1 MSSKVTIIIQILLA
15 LVQIGNYLTNVVSDK
30 WKPVVMGVIALC
42 QILQARLAHGYNPDG
57 TPASVAY
64 VKPAAVLL
72 MMLLI
77 PGMLF
82 AQAPVQH
89 FSLSG
94 SVIGYLGPGGS
105 TPSSIADGY
114 FNLTQRVAIGYQ
126 QITIPTVATVK
137 LGCAT
142 YSLPLNVLA
151 GKKLSAKFV
160 FDASKI
166 GVTFIAGA
174 GKLNQS
180 VLNVD
185 RVAETGGIYISYPLG
200 SNVSLKLIGAQ
211 WLHGGIVNGVLATGL
226 PSSPNSSSA
235 AISTGISVHF

>member
-1 MSSKVTIIIQILLA
+1 MTSKMHWVYQILATLLQGINFFGGVVPA
-15 LVQIGNYLTNVVSDK
+15 KYQPFVAFALILVQGGL
-30 WKPVVMGVIALC
+30 GL
-42 QILQARLAHGYNPDG
+42 YNHYY
-57 TPASVAY
+57 TPAGARI
-64 VKPAAVLL
+64 AATILL
-72 MMLLI
+72 LLI
-77 PGMLF
+77 LCSPGF
-82 AQAPVQH
+82 AQTQH

-126 QITIPTVATVK
+126 QITIPTIATIK
-137 LGCAT
+137 LGCVT
-142 YSLPLNVLA
+142 YSLPLNTLA
-151 GKKLSAKFV
+151 GKKLSSKFV

-174 GKLNQS
+174 GKLNQD
-180 VLNVD
+180 VLNVN
-185 RVAETGGIYISYPLG
+185 RVAETGGVYISYPLG
-200 SNVSLKLIGAQ
+200 SNVSLKLVGAQ
-211 WLHGGIVNGVLATGL
+211 WIHGGIVNGILATGL